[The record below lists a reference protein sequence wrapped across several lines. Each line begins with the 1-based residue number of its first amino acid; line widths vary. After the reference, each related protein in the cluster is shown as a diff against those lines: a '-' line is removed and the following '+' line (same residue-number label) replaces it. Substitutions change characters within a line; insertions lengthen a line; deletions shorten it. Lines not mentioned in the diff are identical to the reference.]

1 MVSKTSAEHAGE
13 PGKDG
18 KFRVIPSSIKVIGP
32 NEVCT
37 HSYFL
42 IGNFDSI
49 DKAFNLLKYMKT
61 RFVRF
66 LMLMCIS
73 GFGLSK
79 LVLNFVPL
87 QDFTPSSDID
97 WSKSIHEIDLQL
109 YKKYGLN
116 QEEIDFIEKN
126 VKEMA

>member
-1 MVSKTSAEHAGE
+1 
-13 PGKDG
+13 
-18 KFRVIPSSIKVIGP
+18 
-32 NEVCT
+32 
-37 HSYFL
+37 
-42 IGNFDSI
+42 
-49 DKAFNLLKYMKT
+49 
-61 RFVRF
+61 
-66 LMLMCIS
+66 MLMCIS

>member
-1 MVSKTSAEHAGE
+1 MACPKSNGSGHFGE
-13 PGKDG
+13 
-18 KFRVIPSSIKVIGP
+18 ILSSTEILEP
-32 NEVCT
+32 NEGAT
-37 HSYFL
+37 DTFIS
-42 IGNFDSI
+42 IGIFDTLNE
-49 DKAFNLLKYMKT
+49 ARNLQKYIKT
-61 RFVRF
+61 KFFRALLGAKKVTQDNPKNVWS
-66 LMLMCIS
+66 MI
-73 GFGLSK
+73 
-79 LVLNFVPL
+79 PL